1 MWISLFFAR
10 RYFRSKRKKNFIHF
24 ISRVAMLGV
33 AIGTAALVIVL
44 SVFNGLEGVLLE
56 LYRGFDPDLKV
67 LPVEG
72 KTFSPSKELL
82 DEIRMFPE
90 VAAISEIIE
99 EKALVQYRD
108 TRQVVTIKG
117 VEPAYLSDSPIKDH
131 LVSGTPRLLTDE
143 EKPLALVGRGVQFLL
158 SLSMDD
164 PFNPLRIYYPKN
176 LRPGVLN
183 PADAYAT
190 LAVFP
195 GGVFSIEREFDE
207 NYILLPIEHVERL
220 TRYGNKRSAL
230 EIRLHDPSSSLEVQ
244 KKVNS
249 LLGSSVQVLNNRE
262 QHASLLKA
270 LKVEKLF
277 VFITFSFILLLASF
291 NIFFSLSLLAIEKKQ
306 DIAML
311 FAMGASQNM
320 VRKIFLTQGILTA
333 FTGAGAGLFT
343 GIIICL
349 VQQEFGL
356 ISMGA
361 ESSILQAYPIEIR
374 MGDLVLVFISLV
386 SITLLISFRPAY
398 LAAKSSLIP
407 KF

>member
-10 RYFRSKRKKNFIHF
+10 RYFKSKRKKNFIHF
-24 ISRVAMLGV
+24 ISRVAMFGV

-67 LPVEG
+67 LPMEG
-72 KTFSPSKELL
+72 KSFTPSKYQLE
-82 DEIRMFPE
+82 EIRNFPE
-90 VAAISEIIE
+90 VSAVSEIIE

-108 TRQVVTIKG
+108 SRQVVTIKG
-117 VEPAYLSDSPIKDH
+117 VETAYLAESPLEDH
-131 LVSGTPRLLTDE
+131 LVSGTSRLLNEDQ
-143 EKPLALVGRGVQFLL
+143 KPLALVGRGIQFLL

-164 PFNPLRIYYPKN
+164 PFHPLRIYYPKN

-190 LAVFP
+190 LTVFP

-207 NYILLPIEHVERL
+207 NFILLPLDHVARL
-220 TRYGNKRSAL
+220 TRYGNKRSSL
-230 EIRLHDPSSSLEVQ
+230 EIRLHDPSSAPGVQ
-244 KKVNS
+244 KQIKS
-249 LLGSSVQVLNNRE
+249 LLGDSMQVLNNRE

-291 NIFFSLSLLAIEKKQ
+291 NIFFSLSLLAIEKKR

-311 FAMGASQNM
+311 FAMGASQAM
-320 VRKIFLTQGILTA
+320 VQRIFLMQGALTA
-333 FTGAGAGLFT
+333 FTGAGAGLIT
-343 GIIICL
+343 GVVICL
-349 VQQEFGL
+349 LQQEFGL

-361 ESSILQAYPIEIR
+361 ESSILQAYPIELR
-374 MGDLVLVFISLV
+374 PGDLILVFISLV

-407 KF
+407 KM

>member
-1 MWISLFFAR
+1 MWIALFFAR
-10 RYFRSKRKKNFIHF
+10 RYFSSKRKKNFIHF

-72 KTFSPSKELL
+72 KTFTPSEKLL
-82 DEIRMFPE
+82 EEIRMFPE
-90 VAAISEIIE
+90 VAAVSEIIE

-108 TRQVVTIKG
+108 NKQVVTIKG
-117 VEPAYLSDSPIKDH
+117 VEAGYLSDSPIQDH
-131 LVSGTPRLLTDE
+131 LVSGTSRLLSE
-143 EKPLALVGRGVQFLL
+143 EQKPLALVGRGVQFLL

-190 LAVFP
+190 LTVFP

-207 NYILLPIEHVERL
+207 NYILLPIEYVERL
-220 TRYGNKRSAL
+220 TRYGSKRSAL
-230 EIRLHDPSSSLEVQ
+230 EIRLYDPSSSSQVQ
-244 KKVNS
+244 KQLKSVLGES
-249 LLGSSVQVLNNRE
+249 LQVLNNRE

-311 FAMGASQNM
+311 FAMGASQSM
-320 VRKIFLTQGILTA
+320 VRRIFLMQGALTA
-333 FTGAGAGLFT
+333 FTGAGAGLVT
-343 GIIICL
+343 GLLICL
-349 VQQEFGL
+349 AQQEFGF

-374 MGDLVLVFISLV
+374 MGDLVLVCISLV

-398 LAAKSSLIP
+398 LAAKS
-407 KF
+407 K